1 MFGNAPAEMFAISC
15 GVMLIA
21 VLIRVVVL
29 TRRLSGSL
37 TAAHL
42 IRRALRQCRIV
53 TSATVLRWH
62 RELVTRRWTFP
73 KNVASA
79 GGRPPTP
86 GRDPCAGI
94 AAGTGEPDLCGAGGY
109 VEAGGAALLGAVCEP
124 GCQRDRGSE
133 LHITFG
139 AQRSSSHWM
148 MSLLTCQRLSPSGS
162 GTRGGQRSIALRFIA
177 MSISMYSLVVVMLT

>member
-1 MFGNAPAEMFAISC
+1 MKWRCCAAGDSSATGAEGPAGAGRARADAAERTLAGEDRDAGDAASLAPATGLSALDLPTEEDAIWRSS
-15 GVMLIA
+15 A
-21 VLIRVVVL
+21 YR
-29 TRRLSGSL
+29 GS
-37 TAAHL
+37 H
-42 IRRALRQCRIV
+42 
-53 TSATVLRWH
+53 
-62 RELVTRRWTFP
+62 P
-73 KNVASA
+73 GA
-79 GGRPPTP
+79 GCPPCP
-86 GRDPCAGI
+86 
-94 AAGTGEPDLCGAGGY
+94 GEPDLCGAGGY